1 MTQRL
6 VAGAAGTQTAR
17 ARHEEAVRQQ
27 TEGCAAARS
36 VARGPPGTHR
46 RLLHP
51 AVWEPWQ
58 LHPQGCISG
67 LVLPRALHA
76 LLRLPRGMEWSEWAE
91 VGYFRAFPAILGSG
105 CEALWAG
112 QGQGLGSAVAAG
124 LDAGWGSR
132 GPGFPSHRKPRKRWK
147 ACLEDFHSQGLH
159 PSCFHPKPTN
169 LSMPVAAK
177 SPRWVTLPLAPRG
190 TGMLF
195 LLTVL
200 AKKFPR
206 NPDGMSSS
214 RGRGCLQHD
223 GDVALPRAQ
232 RRVRACIARALG
244 KEAKLLGRSC
254 GEGVKQSQMTHFG
267 AVTGTSAGAGHNQ
280 PGWAWHGFQPC
291 SRHGCVNTA
300 QERLPESSSGSKNT
314 QRW

>member
-1 MTQRL
+1 MGITR
-6 VAGAAGTQTAR
+6 
-17 ARHEEAVRQQ
+17 
-27 TEGCAAARS
+27 
-36 VARGPPGTHR
+36 
-46 RLLHP
+46 
-51 AVWEPWQ
+51 
-58 LHPQGCISG
+58 
-67 LVLPRALHA
+67 
-76 LLRLPRGMEWSEWAE
+76 
-91 VGYFRAFPAILGSG
+91 
-105 CEALWAG
+105 
-112 QGQGLGSAVAAG
+112 AG
-124 LDAGWGSR
+124 LPIAQEAKKEVESLLG
-132 GPGFPSHRKPRKRWK
+132 GFSPSGAP
-147 ACLEDFHSQGLH
+147 SQLLS
-159 PSCFHPKPTN
+159 PQTYKSIYSC
-169 LSMPVAAK
+169 
-177 SPRWVTLPLAPRG
+177 PRWVTLPLAPRG

-232 RRVRACIARALG
+232 HRVRGCIARALG
-244 KEAKLLGRSC
+244 KEAKLLHRSC

-267 AVTGTSAGAGHNQ
+267 AVTGTSAGAGHNR